1 MISSFSSKLIDY
13 FCPCF
18 SVHAKA
24 EESEDVEVCRRNSVR
39 VVVPER
45 PLAMGSVRVE
55 YQRMQFSQSYSEP
68 YNESFELIQKIV
80 RVWQDKGIH
89 DYLVYS
95 KEVTGK
101 ESSSR
106 EIVPFQKQGWRIWK
120 QFKVIWRIT
129 FGAPVTPILERQR
142 IARELR
148 IGLARLDSQHS
159 PVERINEIG
168 VSKDVFCKFCNP
180 DVISRQL
187 VFEGKHVYVLHDHA
201 PITIGKGKL
210 HFLLLP
216 KVHCS
221 KFSDLTE
228 QEYLEV
234 CQLAL
239 KIINCYKNK
248 GFHTAYHFNKSGRQ
262 AGQSVLHWHEH
273 LVLTSS
279 STEEFLG
286 KLVVLKNMVLG
297 KSKPLSRA
305 ELAARIA
312 LAQDNLEEHREYSVK
327 GRA

>member
-1 MISSFSSKLIDY
+1 MISSISSRLIDY

-18 SVHAKA
+18 SARVKSEEA
-24 EESEDVEVCRRNSVR
+24 EEVIVRNESTVR

-45 PLAMGSVRVE
+45 PLADGAVRVE
-55 YQRMQFSQSYSEP
+55 YRGMQLSQSHSEP
-68 YNESFELIQKIV
+68 YRESYELIQKIV
-80 RVWQDKGIH
+80 TVWQDKGIN

-95 KEVTGK
+95 KEVAEK

-106 EIVPFQKQGWRIWK
+106 EIVPFQKQNWRICRIWK
-120 QFKVIWRIT
+120 QFKVVWRIT
-129 FGAPVTPILERQR
+129 FGAPVTPVLERQR

-148 IGLARLDSQHS
+148 IGLARLDSQHTS
-159 PVERINEIG
+159 VERIHEIG
-168 VSKDVFCKFCNP
+168 VHTCVFCNP
-180 DVISRQL
+180 DVISRQMVL
-187 VFEGKHVYVLHDHA
+187 QSKSVYVLHDHA

-216 KVHCS
+216 KVHGT

-239 KIINCYKNK
+239 KIINCYKSK
-248 GFHTAYHFNKSGRQ
+248 GFHTAYLFNKSGRN

-279 STEEFLG
+279 SSEEFKG
-286 KLVVLKNMVLG
+286 KLVVLKNLVLG

-312 LAQDNLEEHREYSVK
+312 LAQDNLDGEEHRE
-327 GRA
+327 